1 MSASAIL
8 PLPLRA
14 FLLCA
19 ALQGSLLALGKPI
32 KMAYNKDAKAVA
44 DKLKPLGLTPKPD
57 PNGLKLVGAQI
68 AAALTELEKS
78 TTKSG
83 PGANNTLNIAYTNFR
98 PDVGPEHRNKAVGAL
113 LDMWTEARGLGAFDE
128 SHQYT
133 GKITKGPD
141 AGKEVVLEYIVP
153 MALAPRFSKDVTNI
167 RLVAPTKARPENAPV
182 TAREVSYQKA
192 LDTIAKE
199 ADGIKELAD
208 QTKKVATDAAGETK
222 EQAQAKWKEAMKTDG
237 AATEEKPDIVVKG
250 TLISTPTKKN
260 GNAWHVEAD
269 LTNLSNHAT
278 EVELETLVI
287 GTTWKKRENFLML
300 DKKEKVQLRSG
311 QNLKVPAITL
321 AESVYK
327 GRGDIYENLDKKKE
341 VPRSSIYYRG
351 AIWRV
356 THPKGEVGIF
366 ATDTAMLD
374 MLKSDNSR
382 YVDNMVKMFL
392 DPKEWG
398 KPTTSPGAGKVK

>member
-1 MSASAIL
+1 
-8 PLPLRA
+8 
-14 FLLCA
+14 
-19 ALQGSLLALGKPI
+19 LALGKPI
-32 KMAYNKDAKAVA
+32 KMVYNRDAKAVA

-68 AAALTELEKS
+68 AGALTELEKS
-78 TTKSG
+78 TAKSG
-83 PGANNTLNIAYTNFR
+83 PGANNTLDIAYTNFR
-98 PDVGPEHRNKAVGAL
+98 PEVGPEHRNKAVGAL
-113 LDMWTEARGLGAFDE
+113 MEMWTEARGLGAFDE

-133 GKITKGPD
+133 GKITRGPD

-153 MALAPRFSKDVTNI
+153 MSLAPRFSKDVVNI
-167 RLVAPTKARPENAPV
+167 RLVAPSKARPENAPV

-192 LDTIAKE
+192 LDAIAKE
-199 ADGIKELAD
+199 ADGIKALAA
-208 QTKKVATDAAGETK
+208 QTKKVVTDAAGETK
-222 EQAQAKWKEAMKTDG
+222 EQAQAKWKGEMKADG
-237 AATEEKPDIVVKG
+237 AATEEKPDVIVKG
-250 TLISTPTKKN
+250 SMVSTPTKKN

-287 GTTWKKRENFLML
+287 GTTWKKHENYLML

-311 QNLKVPAITL
+311 QNLKVPAVTL
-321 AESVYK
+321 AESTYK
-327 GRGDIYENLDKKKE
+327 ARSDIYENLDKKKE
-341 VPRSSIYYRG
+341 VPHSNVKYRG
-351 AIWRV
+351 TIWRV
-356 THPKGEVGIF
+356 THPKGEVGTF

-382 YVDNMVKMFL
+382 FVDNMQKMFL